1 MSDPL
6 DYGTRPMSPHLQV
19 YRLPLAAVTSI
30 LNRATGQAMMA
41 GIVLIIAWL
50 ASAAISDA
58 CFRTV
63 DWLVTSWLG
72 WLVLLGAVWSLW
84 FHFLAGLRHFW
95 YDSLR
100 GLEIEEAK
108 TSSRAIIAGS
118 VVLTLLTAIVGIVI

>member
-1 MSDPL
+1 MADLDHGSRPL
-6 DYGTRPMSPHLQV
+6 SPHLQV

-41 GIVLIIAWL
+41 GLVLIVAWL

-72 WLVLLGAVWSLW
+72 WLVLLGAAWSLW

-95 YDSLR
+95 YDSLH

-108 TSSRAIIAGS
+108 ASSKAIIAGS
-118 VVLTLLTAIVGIVI
+118 VVLTVLTAIVGIVI